1 MRLTLPMLLAFA
13 AATLAS
19 TGCSSQEDKDHMA
32 LLEQV
37 NTELRS
43 QLDER
48 DKALEAAN
56 GELRQAN
63 TTLRTQRE
71 DFEQQSAEWQTKLD
85 SSSARGFDGIQGVTA
100 TYGPND
106 VTVAVEGDV
115 LFDSGRT
122 TLKPAAKKALQRVAE
137 VLRSQYPGKEIIVAG
152 HTDTDPIKKSGHKT
166 NHHLGFERGWAVRN
180 YLTNQGISSG
190 EIAVMSY
197 GPDRPMGS
205 AKQSRRVEIVVAQ

>member
-1 MRLTLPMLLAFA
+1 MTLPMFLAFA
-13 AATLAS
+13 AATVAS
-19 TGCSSQEDKDHMA
+19 TGCSSQEEKDHLT
-32 LLEQV
+32 LLEQE

-63 TTLRTQRE
+63 TLLRTQRE
-71 DFEQQSAEWQTKLD
+71 DFEQQASDWQSKLD
-85 SSSARGFDGIQGVTA
+85 ESSATAFDGIQGVTA

-122 TLKPAAKKALQRVAE
+122 TLKPAAKKALQRVAQ
-137 VLRSQYPGKEIIVAG
+137 VLQGQYPGKPIIVAG

-166 NHHLGFERGWAVRN
+166 NYHLGFERGWAVRN
-180 YLTNQGISSG
+180 FLTNQGIDSG
-190 EIAVMSY
+190 AIAVMSY

-205 AKQSRRVEIVVAQ
+205 SQQSRRVEIVVAQ